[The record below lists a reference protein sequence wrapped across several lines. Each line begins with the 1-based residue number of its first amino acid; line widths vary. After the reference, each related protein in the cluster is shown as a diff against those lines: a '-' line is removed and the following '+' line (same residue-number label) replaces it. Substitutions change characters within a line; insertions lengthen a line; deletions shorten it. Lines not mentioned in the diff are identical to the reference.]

1 MAITWQNI
9 NAPDSSQSLRSLVA
23 AQQSVDSALS
33 TLGNLLK
40 GAESIANFNAGVVRG
55 NNTEE
60 ALNSIYAYLKPEDL
74 NAAIA
79 SGGLQQVIQ
88 NRFGDNI
95 DKAAVRKML
104 DTRPTVLMEQ
114 DVAQDNYQ
122 ENQRVRAEKPLYDSI
137 LAEAY
142 KDPNKGLELA
152 RNFQGFQKP
161 ELLGKVHALQRDAR
175 DAEYK
180 ANEDAR
186 AATRLELE
194 QNRDGRE
201 ATRLR
206 KELDILDRQAE
217 LIAANDAAD
226 IEVQKYHQD
235 EMNFYDRIGRM
246 MKLGKPYNPLT
257 ATQAQRE
264 QFKRLTEDKID
275 ATTGKVIYK
284 ALVPPPDPDAYAAQ
298 ALRTLKSS
306 LNPRQYAAVQPGLA
320 ARFTSSV
327 PLSGQSSA
335 LINKKTEQ
343 LQAQVEN
350 YRRSGAYGDSVDVYG
365 TPTIMDAARNMISQV
380 ITENNAS
387 KPIAMWGLDPQ
398 EVADTDIFK
407 LLQEGLIV
415 KVFDEKTKKEKMVR
429 YDFPLQEV
437 KIAIDSLRGGDEQ
450 AAEKYLRK
458 FQTSFKEGNA
468 ADKDTLDA
476 KIRALQEL
484 HEYQQNNRTL
494 LESMGV
500 QNLKEATKDKEDN
513 RTLLES
519 IGVQNLKKTTKS
531 KQNNRTLLESMGIQ
545 NLKKTTKD
553 KK

>member
-9 NAPDSSQSLRSLVA
+9 NAPDSSQSLRPLVA

-33 TLGNLLK
+33 TLGSLLK
-40 GAESIANFNAGVVRG
+40 GAESTANFNAGVVRG

-161 ELLGKVHALQRDAR
+161 ELLGKVYALQR
-175 DAEYK
+175 E
-180 ANEDAR
+180 AR
-186 AATRLELE
+186 AAEYAANEEARAAA
-194 QNRDGRE
+194 RDRRDQARNDRE
-201 ATRLR
+201 ATRAR
-206 KELDILDRQAE
+206 KDLDLLDKQEELLAAE
-217 LIAANDAAD
+217 DAVA
-226 IEVQKYHQD
+226 IEVQKYHED
-235 EMNFYDRIGRM
+235 EMHFYDLIGSRM
-246 MKLGKPYNPLT
+246 GLGKPYNPLT
-257 ATQAQRE
+257 ATQEQRE
-264 QFKRLTEDKID
+264 EFKRLTEGTID
-275 ATTGKVIYK
+275 ANTGRVVDKVTYT
-284 ALVPPPDPDAYAAQ
+284 LPDPDAYAAES
-298 ALRTLKSS
+298 LRVLKRTLT
-306 LNPRQYAAVQPGLA
+306 PRQYAAVQPGLA

-335 LINKKTEQ
+335 LINKKTGQ

-365 TPTIMDAARNMISQV
+365 TPSIMDAARTMLSQV
-380 ITENNAS
+380 LTEDAA
-387 KPIAMWGLDPQ
+387 KKDGDLWGANPYRLDPQ
-398 EVADTDIFK
+398 EVAGTDIFK
-407 LLQEGLIV
+407 LLQEGLTV
-415 KVFDEKTKKEKMVR
+415 KVFDDKTKKEKTVR
-429 YDFPLQEV
+429 YDFPIQEV
-437 KIAIDSLRGGDEQ
+437 KIAIDKLRDGDEQ
-450 AAEKYLRK
+450 AAQDYLRELQK
-458 FQTSFKEGNA
+458 SFTAGNA

-476 KIRALQEL
+476 KIKALQEL

-500 QNLKEATKDKEDN
+500 QNLKEATK
-513 RTLLES
+513 
-519 IGVQNLKKTTKS
+519 GKK
-531 KQNNRTLLESMGIQ
+531 
-545 NLKKTTKD
+545 
-553 KK
+553 

>member
-9 NAPDSSQSLRSLVA
+9 NAPDSSQSLRPLAA

-33 TLGNLLK
+33 TLSSLLK
-40 GAESIANFNAGVVRG
+40 GAESTANFNAGVVRG

-122 ENQRVRAEKPLYDSI
+122 ENQRVRAEKPVYDSI

-161 ELLGKVHALQRDAR
+161 ELLGKVYALQRDAR
-175 DAEYK
+175 EAEYK

-186 AATRLELE
+186 AAARDKRD
-194 QNRDGRE
+194 QARDGRE
-201 ATRLR
+201 AKRFD
-206 KELDILDRQAE
+206 KEIDLLDKQAE
-217 LIAANDAAD
+217 LIAADDAAD

-235 EMNFYDRIGRM
+235 EMNFYDRIGRNM
-246 MKLGKPYNPLT
+246 GLGKPYNPLT
-257 ATQAQRE
+257 ATEKQRE
-264 QFKRLTEDKID
+264 YFKQITEDVVD
-275 ATTGKVIYK
+275 AKTGKVIRK
-284 ALVPPPDPDAYAAQ
+284 ALYTPPDPDAYAAQ
-298 ALRTLKSS
+298 SLRALKSS
-306 LNPRQYAAVQPGLA
+306 LTPRQYAAVQPGLA

-335 LINKKTEQ
+335 LINKKTGQ

-365 TPTIMDAARNMISQV
+365 TPSIMDAARNMISQV
-380 ITENNAS
+380 ITENSAS

-398 EVADTDIFK
+398 EIAGTDIFK
-407 LLQEGLIV
+407 LLQEGLTV
-415 KVFDEKTKKEKMVR
+415 KVFDDKTKKEKTVR

-437 KIAIDSLRGGDEQ
+437 KIAIDSMRDGDEQ

-458 FQTSFKEGNA
+458 LQASFKEGDA

-500 QNLKEATKDKEDN
+500 QSLKEATK
-513 RTLLES
+513 
-519 IGVQNLKKTTKS
+519 GKK
-531 KQNNRTLLESMGIQ
+531 
-545 NLKKTTKD
+545 
-553 KK
+553 

>member
-9 NAPDSSQSLRSLVA
+9 NAPDSSQSLRPLAA

-33 TLGNLLK
+33 TLGSLLK
-40 GAESIANFNAGVVRG
+40 GAESTANFNAGVVRG

-74 NAAIA
+74 KAAIA
-79 SGGLQQVIQ
+79 SGGLHEVLQ

-95 DKAAVRKML
+95 NKAAVRTAL

-142 KDPNKGLELA
+142 KDPSKGLELA

-161 ELLGKVHALQRDAR
+161 ELLGKVYALQRDAR

-186 AATRLELE
+186 AAARDKRD
-194 QNRDGRE
+194 QARDGRE
-201 ATRLR
+201 AKRFD
-206 KELDILDRQAE
+206 KEIGILDKQAE
-217 LIAANDAAD
+217 LIAAEDAAD

-235 EMNFYDRIGRM
+235 EMNFYDRIGRNM
-246 MKLGKPYNPLT
+246 GLGKPYNPLT
-257 ATQAQRE
+257 ATEKQRE
-264 QFKRLTEDKID
+264 DFKQITEDVVDTK
-275 ATTGKVIYK
+275 TGKVIRK
-284 ALVPPPDPDAYAAQ
+284 ALYTPPDPDAYAAQ
-298 ALRTLKSS
+298 SLRALKSS
-306 LNPRQYAAVQPGLA
+306 LTPRQYAAVQPGLA

-335 LINKKTEQ
+335 LINKKTGQ

-350 YRRSGAYGDSVDVYG
+350 YRRSGQYGDSVDVYG
-365 TPTIMDAARNMISQV
+365 TPAIMDSARIMLSKVLTEDAAKDGDLWGA
-380 ITENNAS
+380 NAYR
-387 KPIAMWGLDPQ
+387 LDPE

-407 LLQEGLIV
+407 LLQEGLTV
-415 KVFDEKTKKEKMVR
+415 KVFDEKTKKEKTVR

-437 KIAIDSLRGGDEQ
+437 KIAIDSLRGGHEQ
-450 AAEKYLRK
+450 AAEKYLRGL
-458 FQTSFKEGNA
+458 QTSFREGSA
-468 ADKDTLDA
+468 ADKATLDA
-476 KIRALQEL
+476 KIRALEEL
-484 HEYQQNNRTL
+484 HEYQQNNRVL

-500 QNLKEATKDKEDN
+500 QNLKEATK
-513 RTLLES
+513 
-519 IGVQNLKKTTKS
+519 GKK
-531 KQNNRTLLESMGIQ
+531 
-545 NLKKTTKD
+545 
-553 KK
+553 